1 MKFTNQLIT
10 TISLFMLTA
19 VVIVLIGAGISF
31 YQVGALYQQR
41 QVDTVLRLVDEG
53 WQPGAKPEVIDVWLP
68 KILEVGGIIDFTV
81 LRDDIPVYHYARVDA
96 AATAGDVFTM
106 EYVAPLKAE
115 ANLSARV
122 VLRPPFYNIDHSF
135 IDLAGILSAIGLVFV
150 GSLLML
156 RWFRRQLR
164 GLELLDLRGKYI
176 LQDQL
181 NSLVHDTHLE
191 WPHQA
196 SQALDKLLL
205 DLNNASKE
213 RSRFDSFIRA
223 NVFVDKRIGIGN
235 RVFFDNRLEA
245 ALNDSTDHGG
255 ALLLVEIQDLE
266 QINYHFGYERG
277 DEILTAAA
285 IYMGHFVRGIS
296 GALQARYTGTTFA
309 LLLPNTV
316 ESEAQEAARQVM
328 KLLRRLNWPDEI
340 TDPAIYIGGVCF
352 QFGEPI
358 LQVCAEAELAL
369 RSAELQGGDG
379 YFMYYKGVTEE
390 NMGKGTVR
398 WRTLLSRVLAQEK
411 IQLDRQG
418 IYQAPDQAPIMYE
431 LLARIQDEQGRELSA
446 RQFFPMAE
454 KCGLLQELDRNIISQ
469 ALAHLPDTELGVI
482 LAVNLSATSLLHR
495 KYYNWLIFE
504 LLQYPKSQLN
514 KLVIDLSEAQV
525 SRHFQALVKPLRALK
540 ALGCQLAVDHAGQDV
555 VSTQYIS
562 DYHLD
567 YLKLH
572 PSLVHDINTKP
583 LNQMAVSSLIGN
595 CAGSN
600 TKVIAMGV
608 ETKAEWQCLSQLG
621 VYGGQGYFFAY
632 PESATAKDRTVTQ
645 KPSATN
651 KLSAKSKLTASR

>member
-10 TISLFMLTA
+10 TISLCMLTA

-53 WQPGAKPEVIDVWLP
+53 WQPGAKPEVIDAWLP

-81 LRDDIPVYHYARVDA
+81 LRDDIPVYHATRVDA

-106 EYVAPLKAE
+106 EYVAPLAAE
-115 ANLSARV
+115 ENLSARV
-122 VLRPPFYNIDHSF
+122 VLRPPFYNIDHSL

-176 LQDQL
+176 LHDQL
-181 NSLVHDTHLE
+181 NLLVHDTHLE

-196 SQALDKLLL
+196 SQALDKLLM

-213 RSRFDSFIRA
+213 RSRFDSFMRA

-352 QFGEPI
+352 RFGESMAQI
-358 LQVCAEAELAL
+358 REEAELAL

-390 NMGKGTVR
+390 SMGKGTVR

-418 IYQAPDQAPIMYE
+418 IYQIPGQMPVMYE

-469 ALAHLPDTELGVI
+469 ALVRLPDTEPGVM
-482 LAVNLSATSLLHR
+482 LAVNLSATSLLSR
-495 KYYNWLIFE
+495 KFYNWLLFE
-504 LLQYPKSQLN
+504 LMQHPKSQLN

-525 SRHFQALVKPLRALK
+525 SRHFQALVKPLHALK

-555 VSTQYIS
+555 VSTQYVS
-562 DYHLD
+562 DYQLD

-572 PSLVHDINTKP
+572 PSLVHDIHTKP
-583 LNQMAVSSLIGN
+583 MNQMAISSLIGN
-595 CAGSN
+595 CASSN

-632 PESATAKDRTVTQ
+632 PESGTAKDKTDTQ
-645 KPSATN
+645 EPAATN
-651 KLSAKSKLTASR
+651 RPSAKSKLTASR